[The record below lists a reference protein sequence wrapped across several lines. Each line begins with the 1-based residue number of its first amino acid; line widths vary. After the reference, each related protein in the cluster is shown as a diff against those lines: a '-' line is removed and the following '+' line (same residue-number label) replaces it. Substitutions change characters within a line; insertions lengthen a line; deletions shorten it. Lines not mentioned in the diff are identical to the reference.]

1 MLVIWLYKYTI
12 SGMLAFIFQRSKY
25 YHLCKLLVLICD
37 HISTCTCTCF
47 TLLNCWICL
56 HGVLD

>member
-25 YHLCKLLVLICD
+25 YHLCKPIVLIYD
-37 HISTCTCTCF
+37 HIGTCKCTCF
-47 TLLNCWICL
+47 SLVNGWICL
-56 HGVLD
+56 HCVLD